1 MCFVR
6 VLRGLIM
13 FVYTM
18 ISRFIIQW
26 CLSVPMVICLTSD
39 LQKLP
44 SECPETGTEI
54 FLNVGKP
61 ENNTKIYF

>member
-1 MCFVR
+1 
-6 VLRGLIM
+6 M

-44 SECPETGTEI
+44 SECPETGTKI
-54 FLNVGKP
+54 FLNVGKA
-61 ENNTKIYF
+61 ENNMKIHF